1 MTRGIEWIGHQSS
14 LRHLIRNISPLH
26 KRGTRGIAGVLG
38 LAIGLAAGCSSI
50 DYQKLTSG
58 QLSGALFVMWAGEGN
73 SSGDGNF
80 LFVPD
85 PRDPLI
91 FHRPEPSAPG
101 STIQPGLMYTDG
113 GSIPKIAQVF
123 KGLSPWGYAPAY
135 MIYDWVFIAHHCIVD
150 GSTEHRFD
158 QVRGIDFDNSA
169 AILGEAI
176 KALIATRQVAPDDI
190 APGAIT
196 ATVGSVVAKNLWDEK
211 GACKSLQVS
220 AKDIAAAEAAIPG
233 STTKVRNLRAFQ
245 VPETT
250 APSVPSA
257 RPAKI
262 VARISF

>member
-1 MTRGIEWIGHQSS
+1 MLKAAHAS
-14 LRHLIRNISPLH
+14 
-26 KRGTRGIAGVLG
+26 ACVLG
-38 LAIGLAAGCSSI
+38 LAIAIVIAGCTSV
-50 DYQKLTSG
+50 DYRKLATG
-58 QLSGALFVMWAGEGN
+58 ELSGSLFVMWVGEGN

-91 FHRPEPSAPG
+91 FHRSDPTAPG
-101 STIQPGLMYTDG
+101 GVIKPGLMYTDG

-135 MIYDWVFIAHHCIVD
+135 MIHDWVFIAHHCVVD
-150 GSTEHRFD
+150 GSTENRFD
-158 QVRGIDFDNSA
+158 EVRGVDFDDSA

-176 KALIATRQVAPDDI
+176 KSLIATRQVAPNDV
-190 APGAIT
+190 APSAIT
-196 ATVGSVVAKNLWDEK
+196 AAVGSVVAKNLWDEK

-233 STTKVRNLRAFQ
+233 STTKAQNLRTFRLPEAVAPV
-245 VPETT
+245 VPT
-250 APSVPSA
+250 V

-262 VARISF
+262 VARLSF

>member
-1 MTRGIEWIGHQSS
+1 MLETAQARARA
-14 LRHLIRNISPLH
+14 L
-26 KRGTRGIAGVLG
+26 GIAI
-38 LAIGLAAGCSSI
+38 AILIAGCSSV
-50 DYQKLTSG
+50 DYRKLATG
-58 QLSGALFVMWAGEGN
+58 GLSGSLFVMWVGEGN

-91 FHRPEPSAPG
+91 FHRADPAAPG

-135 MIYDWVFIAHHCIVD
+135 MIHDWVFIAHHCIVD
-150 GSTEHRFD
+150 GSTEKRFD
-158 QVRGIDFDNSA
+158 QVRGVSFDDSA

-176 KALIATRQVAPDDI
+176 KALTATRQVAPNDV
-190 APGAIT
+190 APSAIT
-196 ATVGSVVAKNLWDEK
+196 AAVGSVVAKNLWDEK
-211 GACKSLQVS
+211 GTCKSLQVS

-233 STTKVRNLRAFQ
+233 LTTKAQNLRTFR
-245 VPETT
+245 VPEAI
-250 APSVPSA
+250 APVVPTV

-262 VARISF
+262 VARLSF